1 MVKEYLLKFQNLQ
14 VEIQEIVMMTKE
26 VLKNHL
32 AKVEIIT
39 LSLNLKNQKAE
50 LSLQAQ
56 EIKTLLRA
64 DLVKVKEKDANF

>member
-1 MVKEYLLKFQNLQ
+1 MIKDLK
-14 VEIQEIVMMTKE
+14 MMTKE
-26 VLKNHL
+26 VLINL
-32 AKVEIIT
+32 PVKVEIKT
-39 LSLNLKNQKAE
+39 LNLNLKNQKAE